1 MVVLIGGSSHV
12 GKTMVAKKLVERHGW
27 ECISLDF
34 LKNAFQKA
42 EISDCAALDD
52 VQMRHRMWPFVAQII
67 KQAIASGR
75 NLILEGCYIP
85 VEWKESFTED
95 QLKDIRAVFIVMSE
109 SYIRSHMDEIG
120 RFSQAVEKRTNDTL
134 DMERLVRCSADF
146 KEDCLENGTFY
157 IEIDWEYDKD
167 SLFDAVESVL
177 EDPNPA
183 EKGIVL

>member
-27 ECISLDF
+27 ECVSLDF

-42 EISDCAALDD
+42 EIEDCADLDE

-67 KQAIASGR
+67 TQALASDR

-85 VEWKESFTED
+85 VEWKESFSEA
-95 QLKDIRAVFIVMSE
+95 QLKEIRAVFIVMSE
-109 SYIRSHMDEIG
+109 SYIRSHMDEIA
-120 RFSQAVEKRTNDTL
+120 RYSNVVEKRTDDEL
-134 DMERLVRCSADF
+134 DIERLVGCSADF

-157 IEIDWEYDKD
+157 IEIDWEYDTD
-167 SLFDAVESVL
+167 SLVDAVESVI
-177 EDPNPA
+177 EDPDPA
-183 EKGIVL
+183 EKGIIL